1 MGDLEDSE
9 DEEQL
14 GGSPETPT
22 TDKDT
27 VEPSVGCKSGGTV
40 CWNHFT
46 KNNELIKGKWVTISA
61 TCNYCKKLYST
72 GSRGGTGYLNR
83 HYPVCLKRYS
93 MKEQGGRV
101 QTQLNIAADGSI
113 STWVYDHEVARQE
126 IARYIAVEDQPIR
139 MGESFAFERMIQR
152 AFCPQY
158 SNVSR
163 KTTKKDIVKAYDEK
177 LAALRQSLSAIT
189 FSIALTS
196 DI

>member
-1 MGDLEDSE
+1 
-9 DEEQL
+9 
-14 GGSPETPT
+14 
-22 TDKDT
+22 
-27 VEPSVGCKSGGTV
+27 
-40 CWNHFT
+40 
-46 KNNELIKGKWVTISA
+46 
-61 TCNYCKKLYST
+61 
-72 GSRGGTGYLNR
+72 
-83 HYPVCLKRYS
+83 

-101 QTQLNIAADGSI
+101 QTQLNIAADGSV
-113 STWVYDHEVARQE
+113 STWVYDPEVARQE

-139 MGESFAFERMIQR
+139 VGESSAFERVIQH

-163 KTTKKDIVKAYDEK
+163 KTTKKDIVKAYHEK